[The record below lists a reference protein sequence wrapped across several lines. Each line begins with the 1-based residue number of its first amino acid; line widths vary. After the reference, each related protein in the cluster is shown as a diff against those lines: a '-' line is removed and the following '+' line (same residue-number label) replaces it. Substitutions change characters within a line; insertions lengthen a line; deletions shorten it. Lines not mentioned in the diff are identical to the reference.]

1 MLNQPFFYHGT
12 IRRYVSLFG
21 TLFNRIVVKRFD
33 SAGTT
38 QQIIKV
44 PLHYAPKE
52 KMLARV
58 TNDPKLNRQTAIT
71 VPRMSFEITNIGYAA
86 NRKLNTVTRYVK
98 GDKKQ
103 YTPVPYDF
111 NISLYVLVKNA
122 EDGTKILEQILPY
135 FTPDWTPTV
144 ELIPEMDVTMDIPV
158 VLKSVS
164 VDDVY
169 DGQFETRRSLVWT
182 LNFVLHGYIFGPVK
196 QPSSNGSGII
206 KLVNT
211 NFYDTTD
218 YRYPDVQPVERVT
231 IQPGQLANGSA
242 TSNIQLTIPYA
253 NVEANSSWNYIVR
266 IVDP

>member
-1 MLNQPFFYHGT
+1 MM
-12 IRRYVSLFG
+12 
-21 TLFNRIVVKRFD
+21 
-33 SAGTT
+33 TT

-52 KMLARV
+52 KMLARIV
-58 TNDPKLNRQTAIT
+58 NDPKLNRQTAIT
-71 VPRMSFEITNIGYAA
+71 VPRMSFEITSIGYAA
-86 NRKLNTVTRYVK
+86 NRKLNTVIRYVQSNSTTHATSR
-98 GDKKQ
+98 Q

-144 ELIPEMDVTMDIPV
+144 SLIPEMNVNMDIPV
-158 VLKSVS
+158 VLKSVN

-169 DGQFETRRSLVWT
+169 DGQFENRRSLVWT

-196 QPSSNGSGII
+196 TSNTGII

-218 YRYPDVQPVERVT
+218 YTYPDIKPVERVT